1 MTSIPANGAD
11 ANGVDALQ
19 VRLNDPG
26 TVDALNRLLD
36 RIDTLEESVD
46 KLSNAAG
53 QAPQMVA
60 MMADIADESSRDAAA
75 RGIDI
80 DARLHSLLG
89 IAEKLTEPRTVE
101 VLSGLLD
108 RMDQLE
114 ELVKLTDQ
122 LPGAVAM
129 AADIVDDTYATA
141 AAAGVDV
148 EARTKAGLALAEKL
162 TAPQNMATLTKLV
175 DQMDKVDTAVGM
187 LDQAPG
193 MMAMGM
199 DITDDIMARAMES
212 GLDVDKFT
220 TQGLSA
226 LIKFSSLVASD
237 EFDELV
243 FSGILDTET
252 IAIVSDVGETLVEC
266 KKDPPRRLSIL
277 GLAREL
283 NDPDAKVAMG
293 FLANFA
299 KHFGHRICEERRREL
314 GML

>member
-1 MTSIPANGAD
+1 
-11 ANGVDALQ
+11 
-19 VRLNDPG
+19 
-26 TVDALNRLLD
+26 
-36 RIDTLEESVD
+36 
-46 KLSNAAG
+46 
-53 QAPQMVA
+53 MVA
-60 MMADIADESSRDAAA
+60 MVADIADESSRDAAA

-80 DARLHSLLG
+80 DARLHALLG

-114 ELVKLTDQ
+114 ELVRLTDQ

-266 KKDPPRRLSIL
+266 KKDPPRRLSIF